1 MHCVCSRRLSSAA
14 WLEPGPLTQ
23 AWLATLCS
31 LQGCCAQQLTRGMC
45 LQVHP
50 HSRQAK
56 DLLKIV
62 EDQMV
67 KEGLIGMGIGAA
79 VLTGAGIIIGGLL
92 MGRKR

>member
-1 MHCVCSRRLSSAA
+1 MLEDKDQEPQQTRDLLYLSALCQYRLGNYMTARSQIQE
-14 WLEPGPLTQ
+14 LLK
-23 AWLATLCS
+23 
-31 LQGCCAQQLTRGMC
+31 
-45 LQVHP
+45 VHP

>member
-1 MHCVCSRRLSSAA
+1 
-14 WLEPGPLTQ
+14 
-23 AWLATLCS
+23 
-31 LQGCCAQQLTRGMC
+31 MC